1 MEDSDPVFDQEDQ
14 ADGDSSDHEQM
25 PSPVGASDRT
35 NQDATPSRLPP
46 LLQLPIE
53 IFQLIQLHMDASTF
67 FISLLTCKHFHKTAT
82 STALLVSH
90 LENLPGIRLG
100 FEDFNVKDL
109 RSLFQRR
116 AADSGQAAGVLADV
130 CHFDGGTRC
139 IMSKSTAL
147 SRNEQIPRSSHY
159 VVMAVP
165 FRDGTIQLFEV
176 TNRLVRKRELLEIHQ
191 DDDYRGEIRFHQL
204 AFAPGSRDL
213 AVLCTLEQYDPD
225 KGVYRSGHGPSWDRK
240 RKYITYKLVV
250 FHRLH
255 ARQKGWFYSSSVQ
268 DTRDVV
274 FSRGAKVVDLAL
286 SPTGVACI
294 AWIYQDLADTN
305 WPAREPLVWL
315 VHRNNE
321 LMDACPYDPC
331 PRLSPVIYTN
341 HAMHGLVCGVGF
353 RDEGRTLDLFASGRA
368 IPCGRASIQ
377 DGDHP
382 VSSVTATQNRA
393 DFDRDGT
400 KYKFHKGPVF
410 YSKHTSNAHLD
421 GEEEPLCRW
430 SDLTIAIAI
439 HDDESLYSTP
449 PVFVT
454 LIETYRDPSLCDHRV
469 NTGRARFID
478 KVKPVALLAGFQASQ
493 SSLGTVMAASS
504 GGYRIAAAMWNCIYI
519 WCFDA
524 KLLVDADLST
534 YFPRQDYNAAKG
546 FGRIRPTL
554 LSSSASV
561 VHSMFWIGDDIL
573 FAITDQGLSRF
584 DVSPLS
590 EGLHEDMS
598 IIWDTWTTTALSEPA
613 PGSGQDY
620 VPATIQ
626 HDTLFPSSDDDEEE
640 EAEG

>member
-1 MEDSDPVFDQEDQ
+1 MEDSGSVLDHKNYLNE
-14 ADGDSSDHEQM
+14 DSSPGERLS
-25 PSPVGASDRT
+25 SPIGALDRT
-35 NQDATPSRLPP
+35 DQDATPSSLPR

-53 IFQLIQLHMDASTF
+53 IFQLIQLHMDVSTF
-67 FISLLTCKHFHKTAT
+67 FISLLTCKHFHKAAT

-90 LENLPGIRLG
+90 LETLPGIRLG

-130 CHFDGGTRC
+130 CRFDGGTHC
-139 IMSKSTAL
+139 MMSKSTAL
-147 SRNEQIPRSSHY
+147 SRNEQVPRNSHY

-191 DDDYRGEIRFHQL
+191 DDDYRGEILFQKL

-213 AVLCTLEQYDPD
+213 AVLCTQGQYDPD
-225 KGVYRSGHGPSWDRK
+225 KGVYRGGHGPIWDRK
-240 RKYITYKLVV
+240 GKYITHKLVV

-268 DTRDVV
+268 DTRDIV

-286 SPTGVACI
+286 SPTGLACI
-294 AWIYQDLADTN
+294 AWIYQDLACEN

-353 RDEGRTLDLFASGRA
+353 RDEGRTLDLFASGRP
-368 IPCGRASIQ
+368 IPCGRVGIQ
-377 DGDHP
+377 DGEHP
-382 VSSVTATQNRA
+382 IFSLTATQNQA

-400 KYKFHKGPVF
+400 NYKFHKGPVF
-410 YSKHTSNAHLD
+410 YSKHTSNARFD
-421 GEEEPLCRW
+421 SEEEPLCKW

-439 HDDESLYSTP
+439 HEDEALYSTP

-454 LIETYRDPSLCDHRV
+454 LNETYRDPSLCDHRV
-469 NTGRARFID
+469 NIGRARFMD
-478 KVKPVALLAGFQASQ
+478 KVKPVALLAGFQSCQ

-519 WCFDA
+519 WSFDA
-524 KLLVDADLST
+524 KLLSDADLST

-546 FGRIRPTL
+546 FGRIRPTQ
-554 LSSSASV
+554 LSSSAGV

-573 FAITDQGLSRF
+573 FTITDRGLSRF
-584 DVSPLS
+584 DVSPLC
-590 EGLHEDMS
+590 EGHHEDMS
-598 IIWDTWTTTALSEPA
+598 LIWDTWTTTALSEPA

-620 VPATIQ
+620 VPATVQ
-626 HDTLFPSSDDDEEE
+626 HDALFSSDD
-640 EAEG
+640 EG